1 MTIFWIGFIVI
12 AILYIALFIPTMG
25 KFWHKHEW
33 YHHLHLEVPH
43 IYSMKKINI
52 HDAYKCGKD
61 NCWAFKLDTY
71 TVKVENERV

>member
-1 MTIFWIGFIVI
+1 MTYILM
-12 AILYIALFIPTMG
+12 AILVLMFVWAMTPGLG

-33 YHHLHLEVPH
+33 YHHIHLEAPH
-43 IYSMKKINI
+43 IYSDKKIDI

-71 TVKVENERV
+71 TVKAG